1 MGLLKRL
8 FGNRDGARAGN
19 GLPPSSFDDSEVTSG
34 LSAKNAPRR
43 ELVQVVLRDTMR
55 RHGIPSDW
63 IECRILSV
71 MSKRRGPGIHA
82 QLVVR
87 HGDDRLVTYVHAFQE
102 SFLQEIEKFDPK
114 ADEWIF
120 SLSWQF
126 EGKPLTSNRQMP
138 PPSTWGKEG
147 ARPAA
152 PAQEAAARPAKAP
165 VAAPV
170 PEPASAEDAELE
182 QDLKALFAIRDAVLK
197 DTGADEDGHPEF
209 APTQPGF
216 TEEDLPASGR
226 KRR

>member
-8 FGNRDGARAGN
+8 FGGKDGGRDAAGS
-19 GLPPSSFDDSEVTSG
+19 PMSQFEDSETTTE
-34 LSAKNAPRR
+34 LSSKNAPRR

-71 MSKRRGPGIHA
+71 MSKRRGPGMHV

-87 HGDDRLVTYVHAFQE
+87 QGDDRLLTYVHAFQE
-102 SFLQEIEKFDPK
+102 SFLREVEKFEPK

-126 EGKPLTSNRQMP
+126 EGKPLQTHKEMP
-138 PPSTWGKEG
+138 PPSTWGKMG
-147 ARPAA
+147 GRPLAPAA
-152 PAQEAAARPAKAP
+152 PAAPAPAP
-165 VAAPV
+165 VAAPR
-170 PEPASAEDAELE
+170 ASEDAELE

-197 DTGADEDGHPEF
+197 DNVADEDDHPEF

-216 TEEDLPASGR
+216 SEDDLPVPGS

>member
-8 FGNRDGARAGN
+8 FGGKAGARDAG
-19 GLPPSSFDDSEVTSG
+19 GPPTSQFGDSETTTE
-34 LSAKNAPRR
+34 LSSKNAPRR

-63 IECRILSV
+63 IECSILSV
-71 MSKRRGPGIHA
+71 MSARRGPGMHV

-87 HGDDRLVTYVHAFQE
+87 QGDDRLLTYVHAFQE
-102 SFLQEIEKFDPK
+102 SFLREIEKFEPK

-126 EGKPLTSNRQMP
+126 EGKAVPSNKEMP
-138 PPSTWGKEG
+138 PPSTWGKATAG
-147 ARPAA
+147 PA
-152 PAQEAAARPAKAP
+152 PAQAPKASRAPAAGAPAVAP
-165 VAAPV
+165 AP
-170 PEPASAEDAELE
+170 AEDAELE

-197 DTGADEDGHPEF
+197 DEVADEDRHPEF

-216 TEEDLPASGR
+216 EEDDLPAPGR

>member
-8 FGNRDGARAGN
+8 FGGKDGGRDAAGA
-19 GLPPSSFDDSEVTSG
+19 PMSQFEDSETTTE
-34 LSAKNAPRR
+34 LSSKNAPRR

-71 MSKRRGPGIHA
+71 MSTRRGPGMHV

-87 HGDDRLVTYVHAFQE
+87 QGDDRLLTYVHAFQE
-102 SFLQEIEKFDPK
+102 SFLREIEKFEPK

-126 EGKPLTSNRQMP
+126 EGKPVQTHKEMP
-138 PPSTWGKEG
+138 APSTWDKV
-147 ARPAA
+147 ATRLAPVQAPRVPAA
-152 PAQEAAARPAKAP
+152 PAP
-165 VAAPV
+165 AAPM
-170 PEPASAEDAELE
+170 PAPPPAEDAELE

-197 DTGADEDGHPEF
+197 DNVADEDEHPEF

-216 TEEDLPASGR
+216 SEDDLPVPGSS